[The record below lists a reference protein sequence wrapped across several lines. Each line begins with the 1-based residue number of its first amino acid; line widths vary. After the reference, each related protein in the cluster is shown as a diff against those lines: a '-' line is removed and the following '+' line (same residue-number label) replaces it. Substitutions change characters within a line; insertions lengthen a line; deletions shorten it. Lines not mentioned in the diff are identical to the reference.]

1 MAINTRQ
8 MVGLPSSP
16 SFRYKQL
23 NPAYQSDPRRILGQ
37 SLMTQG
43 SSFAPVQ
50 TPLQGLGRLSSA
62 LVGAYLQK
70 GAMDR
75 QVTREDE
82 RTKQIMG
89 MIPENASPEMRA
101 YAQSNPEGFMSAFGQ
116 SLMQPKLTSELVD
129 LDGGY
134 KAIQNRQTGPFNNES
149 STISN
154 LTQDKIPTQTS
165 AYKNAI
171 SIGLVPGTPEFNDFI
186 KKNSAT
192 GTTVNMN
199 TSPGSKSLITR
210 YDKITDNADTS
221 NLTLNKIT
229 ELEGL
234 INNGVETGFGV
245 ESVANLGKIK
255 QFFNPD
261 YKVKEIAGIE
271 NFNAT
276 ATQLVMPLVKQL
288 GVNPTDNDLK
298 MTEKGA
304 ATLGKTT
311 AGNKLILKSLKVSN
325 ARNVVLSNEANK
337 FIAANP
343 NIENEGLQG
352 RVKLENHLKKVIQ
365 TNPLWTEA
373 GKLINEEYFNLTG
386 SKMNESK
393 SKSKIDLLIQ
403 QGDILQ

>member
-1 MAINTRQ
+1 MAITPRS
-8 MVGLPSSP
+8 MVGLPNSP

-37 SLMTQG
+37 QLMQQG
-43 SSFAPVQ
+43 SSSAPVA

-75 QVTREDE
+75 QVSREEE

-134 KAIQNRQTGPFNNES
+134 KAIKNIQTGPFNNES

-186 KKNSAT
+186 KKSSAT

-311 AGNKLILKSLKVSN
+311 AGNRLILKSLKVSN

>member
-1 MAINTRQ
+1 MAIDTRQ

-43 SSFAPVQ
+43 NSYAPVQ

-134 KAIQNRQTGPFNNES
+134 KAIKNIQTGPFNNVS

-154 LTQDKIPTQTS
+154 LTQDKIPTQTT

-171 SIGLVPGTPEFNDFI
+171 SIGLRPGTPEFNDFI

-199 TSPGSKSLITR
+199 TSPGSKSLITK

>member
-1 MAINTRQ
+1 MQPTTTSN
-8 MVGLPSSP
+8 
-16 SFRYKQL
+16 FK
-23 NPAYQSDPRRILGQ
+23 D
-37 SLMTQG
+37 
-43 SSFAPVQ
+43 
-50 TPLQGLGRLSSA
+50 
-62 LVGAYLQK
+62 
-70 GAMDR
+70 
-75 QVTREDE
+75 
-82 RTKQIMG
+82 MG
-89 MIPENASPEMRA
+89 N
-101 YAQSNPEGFMSAFGQ
+101 GFMGVENTSTGAFGNVNKTIG
-116 SLMQPKLTSELVD
+116 SLAQVKPQAQTTAYRNAVNL
-129 LDGGY
+129 GY
-134 KAIQNRQTGPFNNES
+134 TEGS
-149 STISN
+149 
-154 LTQDKIPTQTS
+154 
-165 AYKNAI
+165 
-171 SIGLVPGTPEFNDFI
+171 PEFNDFI
-186 KKNSAT
+186 KKSTDKSTNI
-192 GTTVNMN
+192 NMN

-403 QGDILQ
+403 KGDILQ

>member
-1 MAINTRQ
+1 MAITPRS
-8 MVGLPSSP
+8 MVGLPNSP

-75 QVTREDE
+75 QVSREEE
-82 RTKQIMG
+82 RTNQIMG
-89 MIPENASPEMRA
+89 MLPDGATDEQRQKARL
-101 YAQSNPEGFMSAFGQ
+101 NPNMFLQ
-116 SLMQPKLTSELVD
+116 SLMQPTTTSNFKDMGNGFMGVENTSTGAFGNVNKTIGSLAQVKPQAQTTAYRNAVN
-129 LDGGY
+129 LGY
-134 KAIQNRQTGPFNNES
+134 TEG
-149 STISN
+149 ST
-154 LTQDKIPTQTS
+154 
-165 AYKNAI
+165 
-171 SIGLVPGTPEFNDFI
+171 EFNDFI
-186 KKNSAT
+186 KKSTDKSTNI
-192 GTTVNMN
+192 NMN

-234 INNGVETGFGV
+234 LDSGVETGFGV

-311 AGNKLILKSLKVSN
+311 AGNRLILKSLKVSN

>member
-1 MAINTRQ
+1 MAIDTRQ

>member
-1 MAINTRQ
+1 MAIDTRQ

-43 SSFAPVQ
+43 NSYAPVA

-75 QVTREDE
+75 QVAREDE
-82 RTKQIMG
+82 LTNNLTNML
-89 MIPENASPEMRA
+89 PEGASNNQRQLMKMYPEMFA
-101 YAQSNPEGFMSAFGQ
+101 Q

-134 KAIQNRQTGPFNNES
+134 KAIKNIQTGPFGNES

-154 LTQDKIPTQTS
+154 LTQDKIPTQTT
-165 AYKNAI
+165 AYKNAR

-210 YDKITDNADTS
+210 FDKITDNADTS

>member
-1 MAINTRQ
+1 MAIDTRQ

-43 SSFAPVQ
+43 NSYAPVQ

-75 QVTREDE
+75 QVTREEE
-82 RTKQIMG
+82 RTNQIMG
-89 MIPENASPEMRA
+89 MIPKNASPEMRA

-134 KAIQNRQTGPFNNES
+134 KAIKNIQTGPFGNES

-154 LTQDKIPTQTS
+154 LTQDKIPTQTT

-171 SIGLVPGTPEFNDFI
+171 SIGLRPGTPEFNDFI

-199 TSPGSKSLITR
+199 TSPGSKSLITK